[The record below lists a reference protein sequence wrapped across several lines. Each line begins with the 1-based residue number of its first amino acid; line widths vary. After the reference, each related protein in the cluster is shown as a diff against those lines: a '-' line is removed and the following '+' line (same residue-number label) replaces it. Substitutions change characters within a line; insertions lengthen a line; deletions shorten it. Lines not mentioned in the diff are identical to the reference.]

1 MLTCIRSAAAWRHA
15 VWCSALAIVLAVF
28 APMAGA
34 APLSLDEALA
44 LAQREAPNLAASTAK
59 VDAARQS
66 VVPAGEL
73 PDPKLA
79 LGIDNYPISGPDAF
93 SMTADFMT
101 MRRIGVMQE
110 VPNSDKRRA
119 RREVAEARL
128 EQAGAEQQVVRR
140 EVRRDTALAWIA
152 RLTVEKKLAQF
163 VRLEQEN
170 RLLTEVVRAR
180 IAGGQGRAAE
190 EVMPRL
196 EALELANQRDELE
209 MQQRQAV
216 AGLRRW
222 LGQAAEQPMSEV
234 WPAWPVGREAL
245 QAGLHQ
251 HPELIAFDP
260 MGRVLAAEVREAEA
274 AKRPDWAVDMAYQR
288 RGSEFGD
295 MMSLEFRF
303 DLPVFAE
310 RRQDPLIAAK
320 QAERIGLDAAREGL
334 LRQHAEELER
344 DLAEYERLER
354 VLARQRD
361 TLLPLLTDKFDL
373 MLASYRAGKSELAEV
388 IAARAERQTAQ
399 LQLIGMEGQ
408 KSATAARLHFVYGED
423 TK

>member
-1 MLTCIRSAAAWRHA
+1 MTCLPSTAAWGHA
-15 VWCSALAIVLAVF
+15 VRCSALAIVLAVL
-28 APMAGA
+28 ARTSGA
-34 APLSLDEALA
+34 APLSFDEALA
-44 LAQREAPNLAASTAK
+44 LAQREAPVLAASAAK
-59 VDAARQS
+59 VDAARLS

-73 PDPKLA
+73 PDPKLTI
-79 LGIDNYPISGPDAF
+79 GIDNYPISGPDAG
-93 SMTADFMT
+93 SLTAEPMT
-101 MRRIGVMQE
+101 MQRIGVMQE
-110 VPNSDKRRA
+110 VPNADKRRA
-119 RREVAEARL
+119 RRDAAEARL
-128 EQAGAEQQVVRR
+128 AQADAEQQVVRR
-140 EVRRDTALAWIA
+140 ELRRDMALAWIA
-152 RLTVEKKLAQF
+152 RLTAEKKLAQF

-190 EVMPRL
+190 GVMPRL

-216 AGLRRW
+216 ASLRRW
-222 LGQAAEQPMSEV
+222 LGQAAEQPIND
-234 WPAWPVGREAL
+234 AWPDWPVRRETM

-260 MGRVLAAEVREAEA
+260 MGWVLAAEVREAEA
-274 AKRPDWAVDMAYQR
+274 AKRPDWAVDLAYQR

-334 LRQHAEELER
+334 LRMHAEELER
-344 DLAEYERLER
+344 DLAEYERRER

-361 TLLPLLTDKFDL
+361 TLLPLLTDKLDL
-373 MLASYRAGKSELAEV
+373 MLAGYRAGKSELAEV
-388 IAARAERQTAQ
+388 VAARAERQAAQ
-399 LQLIGMEGQ
+399 LRLIEMEGQ
-408 KSATAARLHFVYGED
+408 KSAAAARLHFVYGED